1 MVMLVLGVSFL
12 GVSFLGISFLGISF
26 LGISSSVGHRNKINQ
41 ELITNNQE
49 PTTNNQQLIK
59 MILQM
64 LSKKRVDEAVVTA
77 NFLQK

>member
-1 MVMLVLGVSFL
+1 MVMLV
-12 GVSFLGISFLGISF
+12 LGISF

-49 PTTNNQQLIK
+49 STTNNQQLIK